1 MSSEIKYKAIESYGD
16 CTTKFEIQG
25 VEGMKVSEFIS
36 CILSNRP
43 EDSGTFIID
52 GVKFPYDTKRGLL
65 SIDTD
70 QAPCHLTIA
79 SVTAQGAYWLMDYE
93 ISTKNT
99 TKPIM
104 SRETIFKDGAWVGGY
119 EYSSATQLKE
129 DIAKKEADISY
140 YKERLLALA
149 MATPKDIAPNGED
162 PFEYVKQM
170 FDELWN
176 EIQDETFALGNM
188 YTVQLNEEYVNNGE
202 NPQM

>member
-1 MSSEIKYKAIESYGD
+1 MSREIKYKAIESYGD

-25 VEGMKVSEFIS
+25 VEGMKVREFIS
-36 CILSNRP
+36 CIISNRR
-43 EDSGTFIID
+43 EDSGTFYID
-52 GVKFPYDTKRGLL
+52 GVKFPYDNKRGLL
-65 SIDTD
+65 SISADE
-70 QAPCHLTIA
+70 APCHLTIA
-79 SVTAQGAYWLMDYE
+79 SVTAHGAYWQMDYE

>member
-52 GVKFPYDTKRGLL
+52 GVKFPYDTKRGFL

-70 QAPCHLTIA
+70 QAPGHLTIA
-79 SVTAQGAYWLMDYE
+79 SVTAYGAYWLMDYE

>member
-1 MSSEIKYKAIESYGD
+1 
-16 CTTKFEIQG
+16 
-25 VEGMKVSEFIS
+25 
-36 CILSNRP
+36 
-43 EDSGTFIID
+43 
-52 GVKFPYDTKRGLL
+52 
-65 SIDTD
+65 
-70 QAPCHLTIA
+70 
-79 SVTAQGAYWLMDYE
+79 
-93 ISTKNT
+93 
-99 TKPIM
+99 M